1 MLIIKPIQEKKEQE
15 EYCALCG
22 CEYDVDCL
30 AYAAFVDEKFVG
42 VCQFIYRTDAR
53 T

>member
-30 AYAAFVDEKFVG
+30 AYGAFG
-42 VCQFIYRTDAR
+42 R
-53 T
+53 